1 MTDHSMMCSGQHY
14 QESGKEEEKSH
25 WHGVKL
31 PLGMLALAYI
41 SYRQYGYIEQ
51 REKTKMSNAANLSEV
66 AASSMEVSGTAPRG
80 QHPGGSTQ
88 GAAPRGQH
96 PGGSTQGAAPRG
108 QNPGE
113 IWHTRSFNLSHSE
126 ELIMLNIF
134 FLS

>member
-1 MTDHSMMCSGQHY
+1 MMCSGQHY
-14 QESGKEEEKSH
+14 QESGKEEKSH

-88 GAAPRGQH
+88 GAAPRGQ
-96 PGGSTQGAAPRG
+96 
-108 QNPGE
+108 NPGE